1 MHSACMHMHIC
12 TALLVYALVHAL
24 SFALVITLIASPA
37 PPRLARL
44 SRRIASLHWL
54 KHSCASQ
61 HAHMHC
67 LVGNALRAPCL
78 CCTRAHSCASHAQCV
93 HAHAH
98 MHRLVGSALCAPC
111 LCCTRGCSFMCITCT
126 VRACACTCA
135 LPLAGL
141 FVHRAF
147 AAHVLIHVHHMHS
160 ACMHMHV
167 CTASLAGLFVHRAFA
182 AHVLIH
188 VHHMHS
194 ACMHVHIYTAE
205 SAHDAIIAAACAM

>member
-1 MHSACMHMHIC
+1 MHMHIC

-126 VRACACTCA
+126 VCRGWTTIAYRSCTSTYVHQLLA
-135 LPLAGL
+135 LHSGSASLSLGWCLISYLPTPLAPL
-141 FVHRAF
+141 
-147 AAHVLIHVHHMHS
+147 MHS
-160 ACMHMHV
+160 S
-167 CTASLAGLFVHRAFA
+167 ASLSLGRRLSSTWLTPFA
-182 AHVLIH
+182 PLMA
-188 VHHMHS
+188 
-194 ACMHVHIYTAE
+194 
-205 SAHDAIIAAACAM
+205 